1 MIILDNATL
10 LDTLV
15 AFMLVSIRISA
26 MLLAA
31 PLFSASSVSIPI
43 RIVTSLAIAVML
55 VQAVPT
61 PKIDLLSPTGA
72 LAIVGEVIVGAAIRF
87 IFQLGF
93 AAVQLAGEQIAASTG
108 LGFAAMVDPQT
119 GSQSPVI
126 NQFLSIMMLLSFLTL
141 EGHHI
146 LLKLLAASYEA
157 LPVGSAFF
165 SANTLIGIAKAGAL
179 IFSAGMLACL
189 PIIVALFLVTL
200 VIGILTRVAPQMN
213 LFSVGFAISIL
224 AGLALMLVALPGLT
238 ASMAGI
244 LDETANRARN
254 LILNGGGA

>member
-61 PKIDLLSPTGA
+61 PKIDLLSPMGA
-72 LAIVGEVIVGAAIRF
+72 LAIAGEVIVGAAIGF

-119 GSQSPVI
+119 GTQSPVI

-200 VIGILTRVAPQMN
+200 VIGILTRVAPQM
-213 LFSVGFAISIL
+213 
-224 AGLALMLVALPGLT
+224 LVALPGLT